1 MQYPIK
7 QTNFLDY
14 FLGFHNQLLLLY
26 LCQWLI
32 IDHLSNKT
40 NLFTW
45 QYFLGF
51 HQSVLVIISLP
62 VVDNWSLVTTFYL
75 CEGLVKCLTYAS
87 WFSIWVLFFTLMWV
101 LLCMWFAVNWLIY
114 FFTWQN
120 RPAELIAK
128 FLDDKLRASNKGTSE
143 EELEGTL
150 DKVLVL
156 FRFIQV
162 STMFHC
168 GEANSYLLFSVL
180 FMFVVISCIFTGFF
194 FLPILI
200 HKITCHFIVKG
211 QGCVWGIL

>member
-1 MQYPIK
+1 MLLGSQ
-7 QTNFLDY
+7 FGSY
-14 FLGFHNQLLLLY
+14 FLRSCGFYYVCFCSELTV
-26 LCQWLI
+26 I
-32 IDHLSNKT
+32 
-40 NLFTW
+40 
-45 QYFLGF
+45 FL
-51 HQSVLVIISLP
+51 
-62 VVDNWSLVTTFYL
+62 
-75 CEGLVKCLTYAS
+75 
-87 WFSIWVLFFTLMWV
+87 
-101 LLCMWFAVNWLIY
+101 
-114 FFTWQN
+114 FTWQN

-128 FLDDKLRASNKGTSE
+128 FLDDKLRAGNKGTSE

-211 QGCVWGIL
+211 QGCV